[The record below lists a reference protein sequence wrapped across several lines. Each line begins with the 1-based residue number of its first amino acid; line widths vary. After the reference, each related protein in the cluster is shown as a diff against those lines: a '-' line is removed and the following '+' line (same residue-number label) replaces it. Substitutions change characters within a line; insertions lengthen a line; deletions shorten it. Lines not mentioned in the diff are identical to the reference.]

1 RRHTRFSRD
10 WSSDVC
16 SSDLRPRRTPGTSMA
31 VSLAVVAG
39 DCCQAAKSGGMP
51 KTVGLVTVVA
61 VAVGGAGA
69 ASGSGA
75 RASGPLQ
82 AVASR
87 QHRTRRMR
95 DVARLMRY
103 ADVESAA

>member
-1 RRHTRFSRD
+1 MI
-10 WSSDVC
+10 
-16 SSDLRPRRTPGTSMA
+16 RPPPRSTLFPYTTLFRS
-31 VSLAVVAG
+31 
-39 DCCQAAKSGGMP
+39 QAAKSGGMP

-87 QHRTRRMR
+87 QHRTRRMG

-103 ADVESAA
+103 ADGESAAGEPAHVACPRSTRGLAQQA